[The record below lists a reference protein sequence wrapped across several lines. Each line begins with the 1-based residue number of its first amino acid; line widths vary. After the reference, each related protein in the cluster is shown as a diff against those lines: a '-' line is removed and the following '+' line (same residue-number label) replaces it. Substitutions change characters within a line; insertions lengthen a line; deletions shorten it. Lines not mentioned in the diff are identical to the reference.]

1 MLHLQ
6 RSDNIYTQTKKLQVQ
21 GCPVLQHQMSSSTLE
36 ESSEG
41 TSSFVQRNEI
51 EENRGGVKKK
61 KVRIQRGES
70 MESRERGRMREQ
82 EEEERRNLGFNVCNP
97 WSQEKENKL
106 KDELNSGG
114 SGFTEVDKP
123 NKDQEN

>member
-1 MLHLQ
+1 
-6 RSDNIYTQTKKLQVQ
+6 
-21 GCPVLQHQMSSSTLE
+21 
-36 ESSEG
+36 
-41 TSSFVQRNEI
+41 
-51 EENRGGVKKK
+51 
-61 KVRIQRGES
+61 

-114 SGFTEVDKP
+114 SGFSRRFGSSQGGFGASFPAAAASGFSFGSEAIPAAGGGSGGGSGGEGGKQIKKKK
-123 NKDQEN
+123 N